1 MMKSHSPRLFLACAA
16 LAAASTLAGCGAL
29 VVGGVGAT
37 TAVVATDRRTVGE
50 QVEDRNIILKMNAE
64 TRKRYD
70 DRARV
75 TTTTYASWVLLTGD
89 VPTEQDKQQVG
100 QIAES
105 TEKVVKVINEL
116 RVGEVTPL
124 SVRSNDTWL
133 TSKVRTALLNTKG
146 VPSRT
151 IVVTTER
158 GVVYLMGKVTDQ
170 EGQIAAKAAAGV
182 NGVNQVVKVFEIVAA
197 ESLITDDRTEPAPV
211 TTPSSSATPAPEPTE
226 GGAQAIPVQ

>member
-1 MMKSHSPRLFLACAA
+1 MMKSHTPRLFLACAA
-16 LAAASTLAGCGAL
+16 MAAAAMLAGCGAL

-37 TAVVATDRRTVGE
+37 TAAVATDRRTVGE

-70 DRARV
+70 DKARV
-75 TTTTYASWVLLTGD
+75 TTTAYASWVLLTGD

-100 QIAES
+100 QIAQD
-105 TEKVVKVINEL
+105 TEKVIKVINEL
-116 RVGEVTPL
+116 RVGDITPL
-124 SVRSNDTWL
+124 GVRSNDTWL

-158 GVVYLMGKVTDQ
+158 GVVYLMGKVTEQ
-170 EGQIAAKAAAGV
+170 EGQLAAKAAAGV
-182 NGVNQVVKVFEIVAA
+182 TGVNQVVKVFEIVAA

-211 TTPSSSATPAPEPTE
+211 TTPSSSSNAPQPAEE
-226 GGAQAIPVQ
+226 GAQAMPVQ